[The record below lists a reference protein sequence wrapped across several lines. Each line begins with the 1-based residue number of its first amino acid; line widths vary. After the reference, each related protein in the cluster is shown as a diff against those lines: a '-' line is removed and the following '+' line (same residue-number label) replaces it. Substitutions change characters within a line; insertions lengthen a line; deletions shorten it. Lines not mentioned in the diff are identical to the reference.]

1 VTEDLLPR
9 FFRVRQRFPRPRLDD
24 VPAAMRAELERV
36 FPAGSLR
43 PGMEIGV
50 TVGSRGIRGIAEM
63 ARAAVDFFK
72 ERQAQ
77 PFILPAMGSHGGA
90 EGEEQRDLIA
100 EYGVTEETM
109 GVPIRYA
116 METRSL
122 GKTDGGVEVFLARA
136 AWDADGV
143 LLLNRIKPHT
153 DFKGRIE
160 SGLSK
165 ICAIGLGKL
174 DGAREYHSHI
184 FDIGLGEAILQASG
198 RVLESGKILGGV
210 GILENAYHDTARLGG
225 VTVDGFFDQE
235 AALLD
240 EARGLMG
247 RLPFGQFDVLVCD
260 RMGKNIS
267 GAGLDTNIIGRGVY
281 GYVAGQPWMEGM
293 PSITRIAV
301 LDLSDESH
309 GNGTGMGL
317 VDFATERF
325 YDKVDLRVTRINS
338 VTACAPGGA
347 KTPVVLPT
355 DREAIA
361 TAVRTTQR
369 RPEGPRVAYIRDTMA
384 LEELYLSEALLAE
397 TRAASDLEILSE
409 PAPLPFDDAGTL
421 ASPFA
426 LEVS

>member
-1 VTEDLLPR
+1 MSQDQLPR
-9 FFRVRQRFPRPRLDD
+9 FFRVRQSFPRPRVDD
-24 VPAAMRAELERV
+24 VPGAVRAELGRV
-36 FPAGSLR
+36 FPPGSLR
-43 PGMEIGV
+43 AGMEIGV
-50 TVGSRGIRGIAEM
+50 TVGSRGIRGIAEIT
-63 ARAAVDFFK
+63 RAAVDFFK
-72 ERQAQ
+72 RHQVK

-100 EYGVTEETM
+100 EYGVTEEAM
-109 GVPIRYA
+109 GVPVRYA
-116 METRSL
+116 METKSL
-122 GKTDGGVEVFLARA
+122 GKTDSGVEVFLAKT

-160 SGLSK
+160 SGLAK

-198 RVLESGKILGGV
+198 RILESGKVLGGLGV
-210 GILENAYHDTARLGG
+210 LENAYHETARLGG
-225 VTVDGFFDQE
+225 VTVSGFFDQE

-247 RLPFGQFDVLVCD
+247 RLPFDQFDVLVCD
-260 RMGKNIS
+260 RIGKNIS

-281 GYVAGQPWMEGM
+281 GYIAGEPWMEGM

-325 YDKVDLRVTRINS
+325 YGKVDLRVTRINS

-347 KTPVVLPT
+347 KTPVILLS
-355 DREAIA
+355 DRDAIA
-361 TAVRTTQR
+361 TAIRTTQR
-369 RPEGPRVAYIRDTMA
+369 RPEGPRVAYIRDTMG
-384 LEELYLSEALLAE
+384 LEELCLSEALLADA
-397 TRAASDLEILSE
+397 RAASGLEVLSE
-409 PAPLPFDDAGTL
+409 PAPLPFDDAGSL

-426 LEVS
+426 TE